1 MLRVSVVII
10 TFNEGSNIVNCIR
23 SAQQI
28 SDDIVVVDSGSD
40 DNTVALA
47 RQNGAKTF
55 CIEWQGYGFSRNF
68 GAQQSRYPWIF
79 SLDADERIT
88 PALVSSIQKLKLT
101 DNNLLIKF
109 RRENFIGNK
118 KIRFGT
124 PGFETIARIYHRDIY
139 KWDNTLVHE
148 KLIAP
153 NATKKII
160 PGSILHF
167 GRRNYEEY
175 KNRSDLYAQMSA
187 EKYAL
192 EGRNAG
198 YAKRLF
204 SPLFNSLKSYIFQ
217 LGFLDGKL
225 GFLIA
230 VNIASYSWLKYF
242 YLQQLYSEVKNDEKS
257 FRDQRNIE
265 AASS

>member
-10 TFNEGSNIVNCIR
+10 TFNEGSNIVDCIR

-68 GAQQSRYPWIF
+68 GARQARHPWILA
-79 SLDADERIT
+79 LDADERIT
-88 PALVSSIQKLKLT
+88 PELAASIGKLKIN
-101 DNNLLIKF
+101 DNQLLIKF

-124 PGFETIARIYHRDIY
+124 PGFETITRIYHRDTY
-139 KWDNTLVHE
+139 QWDNTLVHE
-148 KLIAP
+148 KLVAP
-153 NATKKII
+153 KARKKLI
-160 PGSILHF
+160 PGSILHY
-167 GRRNYEEY
+167 GQKNYEEY
-175 KNRSDLYAQMSA
+175 KNKSDLYAQMSA

-192 EGRNAG
+192 EGRKAG
-198 YAKRLF
+198 YAKRLL
-204 SPLFNSLKSYIFQ
+204 SPFFNSIKSYIFQ
-217 LGFLDGKL
+217 FGFLDGKL

-242 YLQQLYSEVKNDEKS
+242 YLQQLYSEVKSEES
-257 FRDQRNIE
+257 TFRNQRNIE
-265 AASS
+265 TASS